1 MATSTG
7 RRSLAPIG
15 LVLAVGLSG
24 CATATPNGSGSPADS
39 SSAASSR
46 SVATSAATGVP
57 VATSVRASSPVP
69 GSSFPVPATLASVGT
84 QASIPEAPVSA
95 GTQEAG
101 ATTPA
106 EPASVVPITS
116 DAGVVATPLPDC
128 NPGTLKTL
136 VPGRLTFAAGSDA
149 RRPWFIGDDPAS
161 GQGYEAALA
170 RAVASQLSYPSTAV
184 TWAASDLGQVKAGKA
199 TGFDIALGEFPTPN
213 GADAPV
219 DYSTGYFSISDSVVA
234 RAGTE
239 AAGRTKLGELKTLR
253 VGAISGST
261 GLGSAKSQIAAART
275 TAYPSATVALA
286 ALAAGSVDALVL
298 PTPTALAAG
307 SSVVV
312 LGQLPEGREQPVQ
325 FGMVLAKN
333 SPLTGCV
340 SAAIDQLRITGKL
353 KALVA
358 KWVPAA
364 AKPLS

>member
-69 GSSFPVPATLASVGT
+69 ATLASVGT

-106 EPASVVPITS
+106 EPPSAAPITS

-312 LGQLPEGREQPVQ
+312 LGQLPEGMEQPVQ

-358 KWVPAA
+358 RWVPAA